1 MTALTFDPTEP
12 VAPSAAD
19 TLVARESARH
29 LVDALAKANGTVR
42 LRLEEPDGTTEP
54 ITVPAAAFRLLLTIL
69 AEMAKGNAVRVIPHH
84 AELTTGEA
92 AELLNVSRPFVVRLL
107 DEGQIPSHRVGTHRR
122 VLFKDVMAY
131 RDEHYRARS
140 KVLDEMAAIDQEL
153 GLT

>member
-1 MTALTFDPTEP
+1 MTELTFDPTEP

-19 TLVARESARH
+19 TIVARESARH

-42 LRLEEPDGTTEP
+42 LRLEEPNGITEP
-54 ITVPAAAFRLLLTIL
+54 ITVPSAAFRLLLIIL

-122 VLFKDVMAY
+122 VLFKDVMTY

-140 KVLDEMAAIDQEL
+140 KILDEMAAIDQEL